1 MQPPVRPAGREL
13 GRRMSDFTL
22 LPPSA
27 PSHWPN
33 PAGSQ
38 RPEEL
43 TGSPERDQGKE
54 AGRGDEMNRK
64 RMTDP
69 GSRRHAAGTP
79 PTSPSPACT
88 PSLQKCPWPSGSP
101 WTGKLCA
108 RPAPRPGPTTDSG
121 LGGITSGMQPTPQRD
136 QLLVSSLLLSLPHLQ
151 HPKPRGGC
159 APHLFLC
166 DGKKVFKH
174 AEPQ

>member
-1 MQPPVRPAGREL
+1 
-13 GRRMSDFTL
+13 MSDFTL

-69 GSRRHAAGTP
+69 GGRRHAAGTP
-79 PTSPSPACT
+79 PTSPSPACA

-121 LGGITSGMQPTPQRD
+121 WGWGSPLGCSPRSGETSFLSAPSSSRCPT
-136 QLLVSSLLLSLPHLQ
+136 SSTLSPGVAVHLTFSCVMARRSLNILSPSDLP
-151 HPKPRGGC
+151 
-159 APHLFLC
+159 
-166 DGKKVFKH
+166 GK
-174 AEPQ
+174 

>member
-1 MQPPVRPAGREL
+1 
-13 GRRMSDFTL
+13 MSDFTL

-43 TGSPERDQGKE
+43 TGSPEWDQGKE

-69 GSRRHAAGTP
+69 GGRRHAAGTP
-79 PTSPSPACT
+79 PTSPSPACA

-121 LGGITSGMQPTPQRD
+121 GSPLGCSPRSGET
-136 QLLVSSLLLSLPHLQ
+136 SLLSTPSSSRCPTSSTLSPWVVVYLTFSCVMARRSLNILSPGDLP
-151 HPKPRGGC
+151 
-159 APHLFLC
+159 
-166 DGKKVFKH
+166 GK
-174 AEPQ
+174 